1 MRFVGRCGTLHNKLG
16 AEALLVCQ
24 PVAAHWRCTGLLN
37 PITKIISMINRPTF
51 QPKILKPVVAG
62 GLIAA
67 SVFVSAQAQTLSFR
81 CKNDL
86 SNVGDS
92 KASVHQKC
100 GEPVFKDSFCKPVE
114 RPVAAKDAQGNPIV
128 APAVCETVDN
138 WTYNPG
144 VGQFM
149 TTLRFE
155 SGKLVSITYG
165 DRVK

>member
-1 MRFVGRCGTLHNKLG
+1 MFYRSRH
-16 AEALLVCQ
+16 AALACAV
-24 PVAAHWRCTGLLN
+24 LLATS
-37 PITKIISMINRPTF
+37 PLSTP
-51 QPKILKPVVAG
+51 
-62 GLIAA
+62 
-67 SVFVSAQAQTLSFR
+67 QAQTLSFR

-86 SNVGDS
+86 SNIGDS
-92 KASVHQKC
+92 KASVVQKC

-114 RPVAAKDAQGNPIV
+114 QPAPRKDENGNTLV
-128 APAVCETVDN
+128 SPAVCETVDN

-144 VGQFM
+144 VGQLM